1 MKLLTIALTV
11 YLLAFSSMLNAG
23 PCRDRAT
30 NNLIRDMGPIG
41 TAATCP
47 EWERTRREEWN
58 VQRDVPRIPMMEA
71 EYRIR
76 LGTTERR

>member
-1 MKLLTIALTV
+1 MKLLTVALTI

-23 PCRDRAT
+23 PCRDQTT
-30 NNLIRDMGPIG
+30 NRMIREMGPIG

-47 EWERTRREEWN
+47 EWEYTRREEWN
-58 VQRDVPRIPMMEA
+58 ARRDVPRIPMMEA

-76 LGTTERR
+76 LRSTERR